1 MAKQK
6 NDIILKIISIALIF
20 LTLVAVLQLGL
31 VGRFVDDVSHYMF
44 GYYKYV
50 VYTQL
55 IFNCGYYAWKNH
67 IFKIN
72 KTVFSLNL
80 VIFAI
85 FMLITVFTSN
95 KVGMASFNLTTPNHS
110 VGLVFTL
117 LYAIISSLV
126 GQFGVVLFAVILLLV
141 GIVLYFGKA
150 FIENKYFTT
159 KESIKNYQEVQKSK
173 KEEKE
178 RKMPF
183 YDLRKAKKQESV
195 FITLE
200 DDNKVHHTVSDVK
213 QDKMIIPV
221 IEPMQPQEDGIRE
234 ATPVKQQKKNDDYD
248 LPKLD
253 LLKEGKQKAHEVNY
267 RKAQENS
274 VKIIDILKQFQI
286 NAKVANISIGPTVT
300 RFEIV
305 PEQGVRINRI
315 ATLQHDIKMALAA
328 KHLRIEAPIP
338 GKSAVGIEVPN
349 IEKEMVYMKQVMASV
364 SNKNS
369 KLLFV
374 LGKDLTGN
382 AIYGELNKMPHLLV
396 AGSTG
401 SGKSVCINSI
411 ITSVLLRST
420 PDEVRILLIDPKK
433 VEFTPYKSIPHLVA
447 PIITDANKAAR
458 ALEVVVAEM
467 DRRYDLFAEYGVKN
481 MSGYSEL
488 RQKNPDIEP
497 MPFIMVV
504 IDELADL
511 MLVASKKV
519 EASIQR
525 ITQLARA
532 AGIHL
537 IVATQRPSVDVITG
551 VIKSNIPSRIAFAVS
566 SSIDSRT
573 ILDESGA
580 EKLLGNGDMLY
591 IPIGEQNPIRVQG
604 VYVSDEE
611 VESICEHTLK
621 YGDVEYM
628 DVFMQLEQLDSIA
641 DNGPTLSDEL
651 YVEVRNYVISTQQAS
666 ASNIQARFGI
676 GYPRANKLMNMLE
689 VNGVI
694 GPKNGTKPR
703 EILINN

>member
-6 NDIILKIISIALIF
+6 NNIALKIILIAVIF
-20 LTLVAVLQLGL
+20 LTLVAVLRLGP
-31 VGRFVDDVSHYMF
+31 VGRFIDYIAHYIF
-44 GYYKYV
+44 GYYKFV

-55 IFNCGYYAWKNH
+55 ILNCGYFTWKNH
-67 IFKIN
+67 FYKIN
-72 KTVFSLNL
+72 KTIFALNL
-80 VIFAI
+80 MVFAI
-85 FMLITVFTSN
+85 FIIITVFTSN
-95 KVGMASFNLTTPNHS
+95 TIGMLAFNFAKPNTV

-117 LYAIISSLV
+117 LYAVISSLV
-126 GQFGVVLFAVILLLV
+126 GQFGVVLFALTLLLV
-141 GIVLYFGKA
+141 GIVLYFGKT
-150 FIENKYFTT
+150 FIENKYSTT
-159 KESIKNYQEVQKSK
+159 KASIKNYQEVQKNK

-178 RKMPF
+178 RKIPL

-200 DDNKVHHTVSDVK
+200 DTEVV
-213 QDKMIIPV
+213 QDTKMNIPV
-221 IEPMQPQEDGIRE
+221 IETPKKIQEAPVIQE
-234 ATPVKQQKKNDDYD
+234 SIPVKQQKKNDDYD

-274 VKIIDILKQFQI
+274 TKIIDILKQFQI
-286 NAKVANISIGPTVT
+286 NAKVSNISIGPTVT

-338 GKSAVGIEVPN
+338 GKSAVGIEIPN

-364 SNKNS
+364 NNKNS

-694 GPKNGTKPR
+694 GAKNGTKPR
-703 EILINN
+703 EILISN